1 MIALNLHLSFRQTK
15 LVYQNLNRYCL
26 PKTYFSGIISHIYLY
41 GFSMTIR
48 KVLYLPDARLRQVS
62 VDVTVFDD
70 GLQTLIDDM
79 FETMYHTRGVGLAA
93 AQIGVNLRLSVIDVS
108 PEKSEQI
115 VIINPVIIESI
126 GELTYQEGCLSVPGV
141 YETVKRAQTVTVRAL
156 DRHGK
161 SFDITGSEL
170 LGECLQHEIDHMN
183 GKLFIDMLSPLKR
196 TMARRKLDKYLREQ
210 TQK

>member
-1 MIALNLHLSFRQTK
+1 MIVLTPYLSFRQTK
-15 LVYQNLNRYCL
+15 LVCQDLNRCCL
-26 PKTYFSGIISHIYLY
+26 PKTYFSGIISHIFLF
-41 GFSMTIR
+41 GLLMAIR
-48 KVLYLPDARLRQVS
+48 KVLYLPDARLRQLS

-70 GLQTLIDDM
+70 SLQTLIDDM

-108 PEKSEQI
+108 HEKSEQI

-141 YETVKRAQTVTVRAL
+141 YDTVKRAHTVTVRAL

-170 LGECLQHEIDHMN
+170 LAECLQHEIDHMN